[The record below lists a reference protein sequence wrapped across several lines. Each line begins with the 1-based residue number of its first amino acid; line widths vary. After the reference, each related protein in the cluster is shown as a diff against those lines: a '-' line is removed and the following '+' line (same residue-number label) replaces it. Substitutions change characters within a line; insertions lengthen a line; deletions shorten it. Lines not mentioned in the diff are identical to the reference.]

1 MLINEVLPPDLVHV
15 LPGGPAAGKAL
26 TSHELVRK
34 ISFTGAPHTGTA
46 VLKAAAERHVSVLL
60 ELGGKN
66 PLIVFP
72 DADLDRAVRD
82 EVDAAYFNKGE
93 ACTTASRSTP
103 PTAA

>member
-15 LPGGPAAGKAL
+15 LPGGPATGKAL

-34 ISFTGAPHTGTA
+34 ISFTGAPPGTA
-46 VLKAAAERHVSVLL
+46 VLKAAAKRHVSVLL